1 VSSSAL
7 PILNNFTP
15 LDHER
20 FAAHRELEA
29 KLKSILRGDVLF
41 DLGSRALF
49 ASDSSNYRQL
59 PIGVVYP
66 RDAADVETALA
77 ACRAA
82 GAAVLP
88 RGAGTSLAGQCTNV
102 AVVFDFSRYMHAL
115 GRIDPEVK
123 LATVEPGIVLDRLR
137 DAAEQHHLT
146 YAPDPATHSRCTLG
160 GMIGNNSCGVHG
172 LLGGKVADNVEALDI
187 VLYDGTRMTVGR
199 TSPDQLDSLIRA
211 GGRTGAL
218 YAGLA
223 RIRDRYANLIREKF
237 PRIPRR
243 VSGYNLDELLP
254 ENGFHVAR
262 ALVGSEGTCATV
274 VSAQLNLTASPPFRI
289 LTVLGFP
296 DGFLAADAVPRALDH
311 GPIGLEG
318 FDHLL
323 VDFMRRKGLAL
334 KELDQLPPGVG
345 YLLVEMGAW
354 TAEEARFKA
363 EALLHDCRDWPCP
376 PAAHICTPE
385 EAASVWY
392 VRESALGAVV
402 FVPGEPDRFEG
413 WEDAAVPPA
422 QLGAYLR
429 SISSLMNEYGY
440 RSPLYGHYGQGCV
453 HMRINFDFHS
463 EQGLRNFREFLDRA
477 TDVVLSYGGS
487 LSGEHGDGQARA
499 ALLPKM
505 FGPELMQ
512 VFREFKALWDPDNRM
527 NPGKLID
534 AVRVYD
540 PLENLR
546 HHLQWGQ
553 LPSADASMGTAG
565 FVAGHDR
572 GTHPVGGSHAENA
585 PDLAE
590 THFAFAKDEG
600 SFTRATER
608 CVGVGACRK
617 AEGGVMCPSYRATGL
632 EQHSTRG
639 RARLLWEMLA
649 GALQAEGFQSES
661 VHEALDLCLSCKA
674 CKTECPVQVDMAA
687 YKSEF
692 LAQRYKGRLH
702 PLHHY
707 VFGFADKL
715 ARWGSLVPA
724 LTNAILTGPLTS
736 PLVKRIVGIA
746 QQRELPRL
754 APQSFQ
760 KYRAAQ
766 KKGVPELAPEAQSS
780 RAPSSR
786 PFSGARV
793 GTDTPSRR
801 KAQLAAP
808 QVPGRE
814 ARLAAPQVPPPQ
826 VVVLWADTWNNYY
839 HPQSLVA
846 AEIVLMRAGFRVQ
859 TPEGHICCGRPLY
872 DFGLLGAARSYLAK
886 VLERMAPQIDAGLPF
901 IFLEPSCASVFKD
914 ELHELFPGDK
924 RAELLKNQTWLLADF
939 LAEKA
944 PSFGVG
950 TLEGQHILLHGH
962 CHHKAVFGGPAS
974 EIAVL
979 RRAGATVDA
988 IDSTCCGMA
997 GPFGFEADK
1006 YEVSR
1011 AVANLNLI
1019 PAVES
1024 ADPATILVADGFSC
1038 REQISQLGHKQAVHF
1053 AEALAKGSLPT
1064 ALP

>member
-1 VSSSAL
+1 MLPTRYHSRVSISSL

-15 LDHER
+15 LEHEL

-29 KLKSILRGDVLF
+29 QLRNALRGDVLF
-41 DLGSRALF
+41 DLGSRALY
-49 ASDSSNYRQL
+49 ASDASNYRQL

-66 RDAADVETALA
+66 RDTADVEAALA
-77 ACRAA
+77 ACRAL

-88 RGAGTSLAGQCTNV
+88 RGAGTSLAGQCANV
-102 AVVFDFSRYMHAL
+102 AVVFDFSRYMNAL
-115 GRIDPEVK
+115 GPIDATAK

-172 LLGGKVADNVEALDI
+172 LLGGKVADNVESLDI

-199 TSPDQLDSLIRA
+199 TSLDQLNSLIHA
-211 GGRTGAL
+211 GGRVGQI

-223 RIRDRYANLIREKF
+223 RIRDRYADLVREKF

-274 VSAQLNLTASPPFRI
+274 VSAKLNLTASPPFRV

-296 DGFLAADAVPRALDH
+296 DGFLAADAVPLALEH

-323 VDFMRRKGLAL
+323 VEFMRRKGLAL
-334 KELDQLPPGVG
+334 RELDQLPAGVG
-345 YLLVEMGAW
+345 FLLVEMGAW
-354 TAEEARFKA
+354 TSEEARFKA
-363 EALLHDCRDWPCP
+363 EALIHDCRDWPCP

-402 FVPGEPDRFEG
+402 FVPGEPDRWEG

-422 QLGAYLR
+422 RLGTYLR
-429 SISSLMNEYGY
+429 SITALMNEYGY

-453 HMRINFDFHS
+453 HMRINFDFRT

-477 TDVVLSYGGS
+477 TDVVLHFGGS

-512 VFREFKALWDPDNRM
+512 AFREFKALWDPDNRM

-540 PLENLR
+540 PVENLK
-546 HHLQWGQ
+546 HL
-553 LPSADASMGTAG
+553 PTSADLSPEKIAKSEA
-565 FVAGHDR
+565 A
-572 GTHPVGGSHAENA
+572 
-585 PDLAE
+585 LE
-590 THFAFAKDEG
+590 THFVFANDGG
-600 SFTRATER
+600 SLAHATER

-617 AEGGVMCPSYRATGL
+617 TEGGVMCPSYRATGQ

-639 RARLLWEMLA
+639 RAHLLWEMLE
-649 GALQAEGFQSES
+649 GALREEGFRSEA

-674 CKTECPVQVDMAA
+674 CKTECPVQVDMAS

-692 LAQRYKGRLH
+692 LAQHYKGRLH

-707 VFGFADKL
+707 VFGFADKM
-715 ARWGSLVPA
+715 ARFGSLTPA
-724 LTNAILTGPLTS
+724 LTNAILEGPITS
-736 PLVKRIVGIA
+736 PLIKRIVGIA
-746 QQRELPRL
+746 QARELPRL
-754 APQSFQ
+754 APVSYLKSRSIQRKNLWEREGQTALSEGLSKSPSSDSQ
-760 KYRAAQ
+760 RR
-766 KKGVPELAPEAQSS
+766 EAQS
-780 RAPSSR
+780 AP
-786 PFSGARV
+786 PQV
-793 GTDTPSRR
+793 
-801 KAQLAAP
+801 AQLA
-808 QVPGRE
+808 
-814 ARLAAPQVPPPQ
+814 PPQ
-826 VVVLWADTWNNYY
+826 VVLWADTWNNYY
-839 HPQSLVA
+839 HPQTLAA
-846 AEIVLMRAGFRVQ
+846 AESILTAAGFAVTSQ
-859 TPEGHICCGRPLY
+859 KGHICCGRPLY
-872 DFGLLGAARSYLAK
+872 DFGFLGAARRYLAR
-886 VLERMAPQIDAGLPF
+886 VLDRMNPQIDDGLPL

-914 ELHELFPGDK
+914 ELHELFPNDP
-924 RAELLKNQTWLLADF
+924 RARRLREQVWLLADW
-939 LAEKA
+939 LAA
-944 PSFGVG
+944 NAQPDFAAG
-950 TLEGQHILLHGH
+950 TLAGSHILVHGH
-962 CHHKAVFGGPAS
+962 CHHKAVFGGAGN
-974 EIAVL
+974 EIALL
-979 RRAGATVDA
+979 RRAGATVEPIHA
-988 IDSTCCGMA
+988 GCCGMA
-997 GPFGFEADK
+997 GPFGFEAEK
-1006 YEVSR
+1006 FEVSKTI
-1011 AVANLNLI
+1011 AQDELL
-1019 PAVES
+1019 PAIQS
-1024 ADPATILVADGFSC
+1024 ATPETIIVSDGFSC
-1038 REQISQLGHKQAVHF
+1038 REQISQLGHRQAMHF
-1053 AEALAKGSLPT
+1053 AEALARGCKST